1 MFSERDLLVKYI
13 FQELKVRARSLFVDI
28 FEVDL
33 RWGITEEQSQNNEL
47 VLGFVV
53 DRLIIIVTIIFNNY
67 NILL

>member
-33 RWGITEEQSQNNEL
+33 RWGITEEQAQNNEL
-47 VLGFVV
+47 VFIDYLVFIGQRGVWKF
-53 DRLIIIVTIIFNNY
+53 IVKIVY
-67 NILL
+67 C